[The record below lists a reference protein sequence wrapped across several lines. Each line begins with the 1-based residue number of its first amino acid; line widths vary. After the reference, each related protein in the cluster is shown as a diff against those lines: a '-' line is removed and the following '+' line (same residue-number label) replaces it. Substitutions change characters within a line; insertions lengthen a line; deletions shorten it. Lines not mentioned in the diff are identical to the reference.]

1 PHAYARATDDRHGK
15 AGHRNRHGGK
25 VIGRWDL
32 LKIIS
37 FNSKGHPTVG
47 HWPVALDDLNEV
59 DTDAL
64 VFGNLR
70 AVALGG

>member
-1 PHAYARATDDRHGK
+1 MTGQWA
-15 AGHRNRHGGK
+15 
-25 VIGRWDL
+25 L

-37 FNSKGHPTVG
+37 FNSKGHPTFG
-47 HWPVALDDLNEV
+47 PWPVALAYLNEV
-59 DTDAL
+59 DSDAI